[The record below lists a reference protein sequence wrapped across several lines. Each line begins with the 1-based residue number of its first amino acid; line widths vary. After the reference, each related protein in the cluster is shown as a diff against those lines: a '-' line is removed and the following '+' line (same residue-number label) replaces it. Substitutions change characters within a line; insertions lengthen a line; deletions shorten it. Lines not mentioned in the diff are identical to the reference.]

1 MTPEELSAKGNGN
14 ARQMYNYTSVKDD
27 MTLINTP
34 PDNYRP
40 DKISNDV
47 TLDTL
52 QQKRMDEIGQA

>member
-1 MTPEELSAKGNGN
+1 
-14 ARQMYNYTSVKDD
+14 